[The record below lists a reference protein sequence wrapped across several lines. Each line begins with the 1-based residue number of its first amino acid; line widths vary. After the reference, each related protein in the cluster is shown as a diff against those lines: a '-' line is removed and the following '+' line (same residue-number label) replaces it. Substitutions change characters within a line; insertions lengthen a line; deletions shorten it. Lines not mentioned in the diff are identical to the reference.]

1 MKPIAMPIHTLRALL
16 GGVLATALCAP
27 SMAFIDERS
36 PPAPAQVPFQPG
48 ASSVPIASAPL
59 TLTTAPA
66 PGEQYQVATPG
77 PARSPANGALN
88 GSFAEMAW
96 LGPIPASGATG
107 QMPLSMAIMQAVP
120 PAIGTVQLDGDSA
133 AFSRMVVLPSGTS
146 YQAALA
152 SVAQQAGVRIERYLK
167 TFRVVDLAGGQ
178 AVRPTATAA
187 GLGVAPS
194 GDLAMAGGALVQ
206 AEAAPVAAPPRPPYT
221 VSVSDVNLRRT
232 LVRWAKTAGWVFE
245 PEHWQVKVDIPLTA
259 SASFSPDF
267 KESVQ
272 DLLSSSELGDTP
284 VHGCFYT
291 NKVLRVIPYT
301 ERCDRTAGR

>member
-36 PPAPAQVPFQPG
+36 PPPPAPVPFQPG
-48 ASSVPIASAPL
+48 ASSVPITSAPL
-59 TLTTAPA
+59 TLTTAPPPGQQQGAGVGTAAA
-66 PGEQYQVATPG
+66 PG
-77 PARSPANGALN
+77 SGALS
-88 GSFAEMAW
+88 GSFSEMAW
-96 LGPIPASGATG
+96 LAPIPASGATG
-107 QMPLSMAIMQAVP
+107 QMPLSVAIMQAVP

-133 AFSRMVVLPSGTS
+133 AFSRMVILPSGTS
-146 YQAALA
+146 YQASLA
-152 SVAQQAGVRIERYLK
+152 SAAQQAGVRIERYLK
-167 TFRVVDLAGGQ
+167 TFRVVDLAAGQ
-178 AVRPTATAA
+178 PSRSAA
-187 GLGVAPS
+187 SGVALGAAS
-194 GDLAMAGGALVQ
+194 TGAQSMADMALAP
-206 AEAAPVAAPPRPPYT
+206 AEMAPVAAPPRPPYT

-232 LVRWAKTAGWVFE
+232 LARWAKTAGWVFE

-259 SASFSPDF
+259 AASFSPDF

-301 ERCDRTAGR
+301 ESCDRTAGR

>member
-1 MKPIAMPIHTLRALL
+1 MKPIAMPNHTLRALL

-36 PPAPAQVPFQPG
+36 PPPPAPVPFQPG

-66 PGEQYQVATPG
+66 PGQQQGTGLGTAAAPG
-77 PARSPANGALN
+77 SGALS
-88 GSFAEMAW
+88 GSFSEMAW
-96 LGPIPASGATG
+96 LAPIPASGATG
-107 QMPLSMAIMQAVP
+107 QMPLSVAIMQAVP

-133 AFSRMVVLPSGTS
+133 AFSRMVILPSGTS

-152 SVAQQAGVRIERYLK
+152 SAAQQAGVRIERYLK

-178 AVRPTATAA
+178 ANRPAGAGAA
-187 GLGVAPS
+187 LSAAPTS
-194 GDLAMAGGALVQ
+194 DLAVAGGALLAQV
-206 AEAAPVAAPPRPPYT
+206 AEPPRPPYT

-267 KESVQ
+267 KDSVQ

-284 VHGCFYT
+284 VHGCFYS

-301 ERCDRTAGR
+301 ESCDRTAGR

>member
-27 SMAFIDERS
+27 CMAFIDERS
-36 PPAPAQVPFQPG
+36 PPPPAPVPFQPG
-48 ASSVPIASAPL
+48 ASPVPISSAPL

-66 PGEQYQVATPG
+66 SGQQQGTTLGSAAA
-77 PARSPANGALN
+77 PASGALS
-88 GSFAEMAW
+88 GSFSEMAW
-96 LGPIPASGATG
+96 LAPIPASGATG

-120 PAIGTVQLDGDSA
+120 PAIGTVQLDGDSS

-152 SVAQQAGVRIERYLK
+152 SAAQQAGVRIERYLK
-167 TFRVVDLAGGQ
+167 TFRVVDLAAGQ
-178 AVRPTATAA
+178 AVRPAAA
-187 GLGVAPS
+187 GIPLGNAPTGGLS
-194 GDLAMAGGALVQ
+194 MAGTAPMPVEVSP
-206 AEAAPVAAPPRPPYT
+206 AAAPQRPPYT
-221 VSVSDVNLRRT
+221 VSPSDVNLRRT
-232 LVRWAKTAGWVFE
+232 LARWAKTAGWVFE

-272 DLLSSSELGDTP
+272 ELLSSSELGDTP

-301 ERCDRTAGR
+301 ESCDRTAGR

>member
-36 PPAPAQVPFQPG
+36 PPPPAPVPFQPG
-48 ASSVPIASAPL
+48 ASSVPISSAPL

-66 PGEQYQVATPG
+66 PGQGAGVGTATAPGSVAL
-77 PARSPANGALN
+77 S
-88 GSFAEMAW
+88 GSFSEMAW
-96 LGPIPASGATG
+96 LAPIPASGAMG
-107 QMPLSMAIMQAVP
+107 RMPLSVAIMQAVP

-133 AFSRMVVLPSGTS
+133 ACSRMVVLPSGTS

-152 SVAQQAGVRIERYLK
+152 SAAQQAGVRIERYLK

-178 AVRPTATAA
+178 ANRPTGASAA
-187 GLGVAPS
+187 LSAAPA
-194 GDLAMAGGALVQ
+194 GDLALAGGALLPAV
-206 AEAAPVAAPPRPPYT
+206 APVAEPPRPPYT

-267 KESVQ
+267 KDSVQ

>member
-36 PPAPAQVPFQPG
+36 PPPPAPVPFQPG

-59 TLTTAPA
+59 TLTTAPP
-66 PGEQYQVATPG
+66 PGQQQGAGLGTAAVPG
-77 PARSPANGALN
+77 SGALS
-88 GSFAEMAW
+88 GSFSEMAW
-96 LGPIPASGATG
+96 LAPIPAPGATG
-107 QMPLSMAIMQAVP
+107 QMPLSVAIMQAVP

-133 AFSRMVVLPSGTS
+133 AFSRMVSLPSGTS

-152 SVAQQAGVRIERYLK
+152 SAAQQAGVRIERYLK

-178 AVRPTATAA
+178 ANRAA
-187 GLGVAPS
+187 GAGAALSAAPTS
-194 GDLAMAGGALVQ
+194 DLAVAGGALLPVV
-206 AEAAPVAAPPRPPYT
+206 APVAEPPRPPYT

-259 SASFSPDF
+259 SASFSSDF
-267 KESVQ
+267 KDSVQ
-272 DLLSSSELGDTP
+272 GLLSSSELGDTP
-284 VHGCFYT
+284 VHGCFYS

-301 ERCDRTAGR
+301 ESCDRTAGR